1 MLRVRL
7 SLPGPITGIL
17 HLYPAPCSGTSPC
30 YRAAASI
37 LLLIFAA
44 EMNSEVLLGSFL
56 HSPRL
61 FQLADRLLLSAPQRI
76 ACKNLQGSS
85 PAFLISAIFQHETT
99 SQLNHL
105 VVCEDAEAAA
115 YLHNTIESLTS
126 ALDLFY
132 FPSSFK
138 NKKNYKLLN
147 SSHVML
153 RTEALTRLSA
163 SMGQLGKGGID
174 VTRQG
179 EKGADGPAALRPL
192 GEGASPLGSGKK
204 LIVTYPEALFEK
216 VVLPEA
222 LSGNIISLK
231 AGDTLD
237 LNGLLGKLVDKGFE
251 RTDFVYEPG
260 QFALRG
266 GILDI
271 YSFGNEKPYR
281 VELFGNDVD
290 SIRIFDPETQ
300 LSERKLLQVNII
312 PNVDNRQDS
321 GEKISL
327 LQFLPENTVVWMQD
341 WAFTRERLV
350 IQEEDLGLFIDG
362 VQAERDFR
370 ASREAEEAVR
380 GAVTTGKP
388 VSRHRRALPPD
399 TAIDGDEEKLEKR
412 EVTREEFVTAQQIEG
427 ELQRFNLVEFG
438 PSAGSWTADGA
449 AGAPFVVEFHTK
461 PQPSF
466 NRQFDLLI
474 RDLKSWEA
482 KKYTV
487 FLFAENPRQ
496 LERLYTIFEDLKAQI
511 AFTPIGLNIHEG
523 FIDEDLKLVC
533 YTDHQIFQRYHK
545 YKVKQAYN
553 KNKAITLRTLREL
566 QPGDYVTHI
575 DHGLGVYSGLQKIEA
590 NGRLQEAVRIIYK
603 DSDIL
608 YVNINSLHKI
618 SKYTGKEGTVP
629 KVNKLGSDAWQ
640 KLKEKTKT
648 RVKEI
653 AFDLIKLYAQR
664 KAEKGFPHTPDNYMQ
679 TELEASF
686 IYEDTPDQS
695 KATADVK
702 KDMELPSPMD
712 RLVCGDVGFGKTE
725 IAIRAAFKTCCDSKQ
740 AAVLVPTTIL
750 AFQHFKTFSE
760 RLKDFPVRVDFVNRF
775 KSAKEKKETLR
786 KLEAGEIDII
796 IGTHALLG
804 KEVKFRNLGLLVID
818 EEQKFG
824 VAHKEKI
831 KTLRT
836 HVDCLT
842 LTATPIPRT
851 LQFSLMGA
859 RDLSIINTPPPN
871 RQPIQTELHG
881 YNEDFIRDA
890 IYYETERGGQVFFIY
905 NRIQGLAEMAA
916 IIQGLCPDLSIGY
929 AHGQMEGS
937 DLEDRIL
944 DFIDKKYDVLICT
957 NIVESGVDIPNVN
970 TIIVNNAHHF
980 GLSDLHQLRG
990 RVGRSNKK
998 AFCYLLAPSLATLPT
1013 DSRKRLQ
1020 TLEQHSELGSGFQ
1033 IAMRDLDIRGA
1044 GNMLGGEQSGFMVDI
1059 GFETY
1064 QKILDE
1070 AIKELKRTEF
1080 RELFKEEISK
1090 QEDYVQDCTIDTDL
1104 EILIPD
1110 SYVEAVT
1117 ERLSLYTRLD
1127 NCNGEEELQEF
1138 HKEMIDRFG
1147 PIPPQVDDLFDTVR
1161 IRKLAVSLGFEK
1173 MILKDDTLRCYF
1185 INRPDSPYFESDTF
1199 RLILEYLQK
1208 HTNKAKLKQAGK
1220 NFLLVVD
1227 DMKSMS
1233 DILGFLK
1240 RMSGFVFAP
1249 QALEKI

>member
-1 MLRVRL
+1 M
-7 SLPGPITGIL
+7 
-17 HLYPAPCSGTSPC
+17 TSE
-30 YRAAASI
+30 A
-37 LLLIFAA
+37 LI
-44 EMNSEVLLGSFL
+44 GSFV

-61 FQLADRLLLSAPQRI
+61 FQLADRLLLSTPQRI
-76 ACKNLQGSS
+76 ACRNLHGSS
-85 PAFLISAIFQHETT
+85 PAFLVGAIFQQETT
-99 SQLNHL
+99 RQLNHI
-105 VVCEDAEAAA
+105 VVCEDSEAAA
-115 YLHNTIESLTS
+115 YLHNTIESLTG

-138 NKKNYKLLN
+138 NKKNYRLLN

-153 RTEALTRLSA
+153 RTEALTRLTA
-163 SMGQLGKGGID
+163 
-174 VTRQG
+174 TRG
-179 EKGADGPAALRPL
+179 T
-192 GEGASPLGSGKK
+192 GKK
-204 LIVTYPEALFEK
+204 LIITYPEALFEK
-216 VVLPEA
+216 VVLPST
-222 LSGNIISLK
+222 LSGNIISVK

-237 LNGLLGKLVDKGFE
+237 LNGLLGTLVDKGFE

-281 VELFGNDVD
+281 VELFGNEVD

-300 LSERKLLQVNII
+300 MSERKLLQVSII
-312 PNVDNRQDS
+312 PNVDNRPDS
-321 GEKISL
+321 GEKIPL
-327 LQFLPENTVVWMQD
+327 LDFLPENTVVWMQD
-341 WAFTRERLV
+341 WTFTRERIAL
-350 IQEEDLGLFIDG
+350 QEEELELYLRLIETP
-362 VQAERDFR
+362 VAAIQKPTHKAR
-370 ASREAEEAVR
+370 REMEEE
-380 GAVTTGKP
+380 
-388 VSRHRRALPPD
+388 
-399 TAIDGDEEKLEKR
+399 DEEKMEKITI
-412 EVTREEFVTAQQIEG
+412 TRDEFTTAADVETG
-427 ELQRFNLVEFG
+427 LARFHLVEFG
-438 PSAGSWTADGA
+438 PSAGSRAEGSRFP
-449 AGAPFVVEFHTK
+449 AGSAPFILDFHTR
-461 PQPSF
+461 PQPAFS
-466 NRQFDLLI
+466 RQFDLLI
-474 RDLKSWEA
+474 KDLKTWEA
-482 KKYTV
+482 KKYTLC
-487 FLFAENPRQ
+487 LFAENPRQ
-496 LERLYTIFEDLKAQI
+496 LERLRTIFEDLHADVT
-511 AFTPIGLNIHEG
+511 FNPIPLAIHEG
-523 FIDEDLKLVC
+523 FIEDDLKLVC

-575 DHGLGVYSGLQKIEA
+575 DHGVGVYSGLQKIEA

-618 SKYTGKEGTVP
+618 SKYTGKEGSVP

-664 KAEKGFPHTPDNYMQ
+664 KAEKGFAYTPDNYMQ

-702 KDMELPSPMD
+702 KDMESPSPMD

-725 IAIRAAFKTCCDSKQ
+725 IAIRAAFKACCDNKQ
-740 AAVLVPTTIL
+740 VAILVPTTIL
-750 AFQHFKTFSE
+750 AFQHFKTFSD
-760 RLKDFPVRVDFVNRF
+760 RLRDFPVQVDFINRF
-775 KSAKEKKETLR
+775 KSSKEKKETL
-786 KLEAGEIDII
+786 KELEAGRINII
-796 IGTHALLG
+796 IGTHAILG
-804 KEVKFRNLGLLVID
+804 KDVKFKDLGLLVID

-851 LQFSLMGA
+851 LHFSLMGA

-881 YNEDFIRDA
+881 YDEDFIRDA

-905 NRIQGLAEMAA
+905 NRVQGLAEMAG
-916 IIQGLCPDLSIGY
+916 IIQALCPDLSIGY
-929 AHGQMEGS
+929 AHGQMEGH

-944 DFIDKKYDVLICT
+944 NFIDRKYDVLVCT
-957 NIVESGVDIPNVN
+957 NIVESGVDIPTVN

-998 AFCYLLAPSLATLPT
+998 AFCYLLTPSLATLPD
-1013 DSRKRLQ
+1013 DSRRRLQ
-1020 TLEQHSELGSGFQ
+1020 TLEQHSDLGSGFQ

-1044 GNMLGGEQSGFMVDI
+1044 GNLLGGEQSGFMVEI
-1059 GFETY
+1059 GFEMY
-1064 QKILDE
+1064 QKVLDE

-1080 RELFKEEISK
+1080 RELFKDEIAK
-1090 QEDYVQDCTIDTDL
+1090 QEDFVQDCTIDTDL

-1110 SYVEAVT
+1110 EYVESIT

-1127 NCNGEEELQEF
+1127 NCDNEQELQSL
-1138 HKEMIDRFG
+1138 HAEMIDRFG
-1147 PIPPQVDDLFDTVR
+1147 PIPPQVEDLFDTVR
-1161 IRKLAVSLGFEK
+1161 IRKLAVNLGFEK
-1173 MILKDDTLRCYF
+1173 LILKLDDLRCYF
-1185 INRPDSPYFESDTF
+1185 IDRPDSPYFESDTF
-1199 RLILEYLQK
+1199 RQILEYLQK
-1208 HTNKAKLKQAGK
+1208 HTNKAKLKQTGK
-1220 NFLLVVD
+1220 HFLLVVNNVR
-1227 DMKSMS
+1227 SMAE
-1233 DILGFLK
+1233 LLEFLK
-1240 RMSGFVFAP
+1240 RMGNFVLADGVP
-1249 QALEKI
+1249 A